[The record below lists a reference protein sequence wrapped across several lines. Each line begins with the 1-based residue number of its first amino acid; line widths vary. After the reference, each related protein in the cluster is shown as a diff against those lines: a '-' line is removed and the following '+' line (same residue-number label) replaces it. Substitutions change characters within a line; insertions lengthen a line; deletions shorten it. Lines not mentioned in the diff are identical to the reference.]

1 MTDTNKTPAPKPSA
15 TGPKRGPFAQRTL
28 RQHVLRRLAMVL
40 PLTLLMIVLAK
51 SGILERMVDR
61 YTFSA
66 QSWYEDTALIQH
78 LRLKVTQNGMTH
90 DRPDCLLFVVN
101 GNDQPTA
108 SRIEVM
114 EKSTG
119 TCPAP
124 KGELNKLFTLKVDRM
139 NRIILSD
146 QGSPGLFHPIP

>member
-1 MTDTNKTPAPKPSA
+1 MTDPNKTPAPKQS
-15 TGPKRGPFAQRTL
+15 TTTPKRGPFAKRTL

-40 PLTLLMIVLAK
+40 PLTVLMIGLAK

-66 QSWYEDTALIQH
+66 QSWYDDTALVQH

-90 DRPDCLLFVVN
+90 DKPDCLLFVVN

-108 SRIEVM
+108 SHIDVM

-119 TCPAP
+119 GCPAP
-124 KGELNKLFTLKVDRM
+124 KGDLPKLFTLQVDRM
-139 NRIILSD
+139 NRTILSD
-146 QGSPGLFHPIP
+146 QGSPGVFHPIP

>member
-1 MTDTNKTPAPKPSA
+1 MTDTNKTPTAARPTIGA
-15 TGPKRGPFAQRTL
+15 KRGPFAKRTL
-28 RQHVLRRLAMVL
+28 RQHILRRLAMVL
-40 PLTLLMIVLAK
+40 PLTLLMLVLAK

-66 QSWYEDTALIQH
+66 QSWYNDTALVQH

-90 DRPDCLLFVVN
+90 DKPECLLFVVN

-108 SRIEVM
+108 SRIDVM

-139 NRIILSD
+139 NRVILSD
-146 QGSPGLFHPIP
+146 QGSPGFFHPIP

>member
-1 MTDTNKTPAPKPSA
+1 MTDTDKAPSSPRPTIGA
-15 TGPKRGPFAQRTL
+15 KRGPFAKRTL
-28 RQHVLRRLAMVL
+28 RQHILRRLAMVL
-40 PLTLLMIVLAK
+40 PLTVLMLVLAK

-66 QSWYEDTALIQH
+66 QSWYNDTALVQH
-78 LRLKVTQNGMTH
+78 LRLKITQNGMTH
-90 DRPDCLLFVVN
+90 DRPECLLFVVN

-108 SRIEVM
+108 SRIDVM

-124 KGELNKLFTLKVDRM
+124 KGELNRLFTLKVDRM

>member
-1 MTDTNKTPAPKPSA
+1 M
-15 TGPKRGPFAQRTL
+15 
-28 RQHVLRRLAMVL
+28 L

-51 SGILERMVDR
+51 SGILERLVDR

-66 QSWYEDTALIQH
+66 QSWYDDTALVQH

-108 SRIEVM
+108 SRIDVM

-124 KGELNKLFTLKVDRM
+124 KGELPKLFTLKVDRM
-139 NRIILSD
+139 NRIVLSD
-146 QGSPGLFHPIP
+146 QGSPGQFHPIP

>member
-1 MTDTNKTPAPKPSA
+1 MTDTNTPTPK
-15 TGPKRGPFAQRTL
+15 PKRGPFAQRTL
-28 RQHVLRRLAMVL
+28 RQHVLRRLALVL

-51 SGILERMVDR
+51 SGILERLVDR

-66 QSWYEDTALIQH
+66 QSWYDDTALDRH
-78 LRLKVTQNGMTH
+78 LRFKITQNGMTH
-90 DRPDCLLFVVN
+90 DRPDCLLLNFIIN

-124 KGELNKLFTLKVDRM
+124 KGELPKLFTLKVDRM
-139 NRIILSD
+139 NRIVLSD
-146 QGSPGLFHPIP
+146 QGSPGQFHPIP

>member
-1 MTDTNKTPAPKPSA
+1 MTDTNKTPAPAA
-15 TGPKRGPFAQRTL
+15 TGPKRGPFAKRTL

-66 QSWYEDTALIQH
+66 QSWYDDTALVQH

-108 SRIEVM
+108 SRIDVM

-119 TCPAP
+119 SCPAP

-139 NRIILSD
+139 NRTVLSD
-146 QGSPGLFHPIP
+146 QGSPGQFHLIP

>member
-1 MTDTNKTPAPKPSA
+1 MTDTNKTPTPKPA
-15 TGPKRGPFAQRTL
+15 TTGAKRGPFAKRTL

-90 DRPDCLLFVVN
+90 DKPECLLFVVN

-108 SRIEVM
+108 SRIDVM

-124 KGELNKLFTLKVDRM
+124 KGELPKLFTLKVDRM
-139 NRIILSD
+139 NRVVLSD